1 MNIICSIDYS
11 LFSFSPMLEQRNN
24 KITLIR
30 YEQADQAMKH
40 GSMVQSN
47 MTNVKELAKELIARS
62 NKSLEGLR
70 QLQFEIFFILL

>member
-1 MNIICSIDYS
+1 
-11 LFSFSPMLEQRNN
+11 MLEQRNN
-24 KITLIR
+24 KITVIR

-70 QLQFEIFFILL
+70 

>member
-1 MNIICSIDYS
+1 LNIICSIDKKFTAF
-11 LFSFSPMLEQRNN
+11 FSFSPMLKQRNN

-47 MTNVKELAKELIARS
+47 MTNVKELSKELIARS

-70 QLQFEIFFILL
+70 